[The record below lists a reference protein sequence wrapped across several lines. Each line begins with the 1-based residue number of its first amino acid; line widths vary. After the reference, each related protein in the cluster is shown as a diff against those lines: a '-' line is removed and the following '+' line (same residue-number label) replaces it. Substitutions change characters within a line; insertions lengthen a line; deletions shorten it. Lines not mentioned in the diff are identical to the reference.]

1 MGTPAPRSAP
11 ASSVATLGL
20 AGLAAPGCFHHFH
33 SLFFLA
39 PFSRVRVVR
48 VSCVAR
54 VAGVASCF
62 CPAKETESEVYRRE
76 CIDVA
81 EAVRYSRRLAG
92 PDVNERNGLICGLST
107 STYSASLAGSC
118 LRGKEKTD
126 IPTACAALF
135 ASHYCLNIC
144 YAESLT

>member
-33 SLFFLA
+33 SLFILA

-48 VSCVAR
+48 VPRAAR
-54 VAGVASCF
+54 VAGVASCV
-62 CPAKETESEVYRRE
+62 CPEKKTESEVYRRE
-76 CIDVA
+76 CTDAA
-81 EAVRYSRRLAG
+81 EAAQYSRRLAG

-107 STYSASLAGSC
+107 STHSTSLAGSC
-118 LRGKEKTD
+118 LRGKKNRHTNGVCC
-126 IPTACAALF
+126 TLRK
-135 ASHYCLNIC
+135 
-144 YAESLT
+144 SLLP

>member
-48 VSCVAR
+48 VSRAAR

-62 CPAKETESEVYRRE
+62 CPARKQKAKFTEGNAPMWLRRRSTR
-76 CIDVA
+76 DVWRA
-81 EAVRYSRRLAG
+81 R
-92 PDVNERNGLICGLST
+92 T
-107 STYSASLAGSC
+107 
-118 LRGKEKTD
+118 
-126 IPTACAALF
+126 
-135 ASHYCLNIC
+135 
-144 YAESLT
+144 